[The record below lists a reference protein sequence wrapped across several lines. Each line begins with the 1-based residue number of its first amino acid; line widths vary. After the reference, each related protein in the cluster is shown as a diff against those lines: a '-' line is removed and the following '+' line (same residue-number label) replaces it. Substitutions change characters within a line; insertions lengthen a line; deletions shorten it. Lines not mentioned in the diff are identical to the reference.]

1 MCVSDCVL
9 WTFGEDEVQCA
20 RAAGVSRD
28 LQQQKGGSHI
38 SMFNQ
43 ALFYKSNA
51 FNAEINV
58 LVS

>member
-9 WTFGEDEVQCA
+9 RALGEDEVQCV

-38 SMFNQ
+38 SMFNK
-43 ALFYKSNA
+43 ALFYKTV
-51 FNAEINV
+51 NV
-58 LVS
+58 